1 MIEPLD
7 IKKGARLK
15 RRDNFLQCHTHIHTS
30 THTHTLTHTVRRGF
44 LHVFDTVGSGCTMRD
59 LLTPLHPCN
68 THQMAQN
75 GGPVG
80 LPCSPELLLLLLLF
94 SFFRKRW
101 DAFQRS
107 THHRLSRLPNTQH
120 SLTNSPLSL
129 LHDTHPY
136 TLSLSH
142 THTHTY
148 THTHTHAEVKPPPCT
163 SSSSTWVWGRK
174 WEGRK
179 RRPGGERGV
188 CFCWVLVPLNIRYR

>member
-1 MIEPLD
+1 MIEQLN

-30 THTHTLTHTVRRGF
+30 THTHTHTHTHTVRRGF

-120 SLTNSPLSL
+120 SLTNSPLRL

-142 THTHTY
+142 THTHIH
-148 THTHTHAEVKPPPCT
+148 THTHTCWGEAT
-163 SSSSTWVWGRK
+163 S
-174 WEGRK
+174 
-179 RRPGGERGV
+179 
-188 CFCWVLVPLNIRYR
+188 LHLL